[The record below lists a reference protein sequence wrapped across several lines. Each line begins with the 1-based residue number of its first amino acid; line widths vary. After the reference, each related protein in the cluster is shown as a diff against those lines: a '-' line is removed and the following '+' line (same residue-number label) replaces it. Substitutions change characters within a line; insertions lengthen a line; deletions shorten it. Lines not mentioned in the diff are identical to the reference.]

1 MSSKEWESEVNTR
14 LAKIEEQL
22 GKLAQTLAVSE
33 RFSQFEDNISRIE
46 SNLTL
51 ITDIDRYAKL
61 RDLLVAQDFKQA
73 DLETASVLLEVAGH
87 ERDSLTPED
96 VKKFPCSVLR
106 IIDRLWLTYSKER
119 FGFSVQL
126 QIYQS
131 LGGTLDTVAA
141 QDTKILTKFGDRVG
155 WRQNNKWRRGE
166 PEEWDFSL
174 SAPAGSL
181 PVAWWDSPYGAKMV
195 NFFFGRLIN
204 CNL

>member
-61 RDLLVAQDFKQA
+61 RDLLAAQDFKQA

-131 LGGTLDTVAA
+131 LGGKLDTVAA
-141 QDTKILTKFGDRVG
+141 QDTEILTKFGDRVG
-155 WRQNNKWRRGE
+155 WQRAYVCR
-166 PEEWDFSL
+166 
-174 SAPAGSL
+174 
-181 PVAWWDSPYGAKMV
+181 
-195 NFFFGRLIN
+195 
-204 CNL
+204 

>member
-22 GKLAQTLAVSE
+22 GKLAQTLAASE
-33 RFSQFEDNISRIE
+33 RLSEFEENISRIE

-61 RDLLVAQDFKQA
+61 RDLLAAQDFKQA
-73 DLETASVLLEVAGH
+73 DLETASVLLEVMGQQ
-87 ERDSLTPED
+87 RDSLTPED
-96 VKKFPCSVLR
+96 VNKFPCSVLR
-106 IIDRLWLTYSKER
+106 IIDRLWLTYSQDR

-131 LGGTLDTVAA
+131 VGGTLDTVAA
-141 QDTKILTKFGDRVG
+141 QDTELLTKFGDRVG
-155 WRQNNKWRRGE
+155 WRKNNKWRRGQ
-166 PEEWDFSL
+166 EEESDFSL
-174 SAPAGSL
+174 SAPVGSL

-195 NFFFGRLIN
+195 NFFFGRLIS